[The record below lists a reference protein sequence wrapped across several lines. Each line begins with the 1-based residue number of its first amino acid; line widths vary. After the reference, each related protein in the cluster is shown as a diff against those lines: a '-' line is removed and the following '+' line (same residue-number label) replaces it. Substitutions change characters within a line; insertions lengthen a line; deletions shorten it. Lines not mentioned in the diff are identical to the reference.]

1 MLVSRFA
8 NASSNGLASKGVV
21 AGASW
26 TGLQT
31 GNVDAVIDTV
41 TDTAGRTYTLSSNC
55 KLMVTDVDGNLMAQ
69 FTFIANPSATLY
81 ATALAIDTSGYV
93 YVLANNNAFAN
104 FLYRVVFNG
113 TTFTQQWGKTWTD
126 TLFYTKLAFN
136 STYSI
141 MHVIGVDTSA
151 GQTRIQIVDV
161 DSNLGTYKRLTR
173 ITHGT
178 VGGIIYLAGG
188 SCFNGTLKIAGTMQ
202 WYLSSPLPGGFG
214 ANRGFIHT
222 CSCTSAGITLATI
235 SSSYYKTLNADMVS
249 YSQEDVSFR
258 SIISPSG
265 NSYIVGSTA
274 QYDIGTNTY
283 PRYGYIQDLFMGIQ
297 VDLKMFYQITHIL
310 PDASGFYVVGD
321 RSLPG
326 YGLTTA
332 LLSNTNLLPI
342 GTPTTLSLTSNTLRL
357 LNISKTGSRFSITAA
372 GDINLYDLVINSLP
386 SNLSI
391 PVSTWTINGLTYT
404 YVTASTTNSPGNLLT
419 ATFTTSNSN
428 VTLTLTNSTLV
439 PTATT
444 KIWNRQNI

>member
-31 GNVDAVIDTV
+31 GNFDAVIDTV

-93 YVLANNNAFAN
+93 YVLANDNAFAN

-141 MHVIGVDTSA
+141 MHVIGVGTSA
-151 GQTRIQIVDV
+151 GVTRIQIVDV
-161 DSNLGTYKRLTR
+161 DSTLGTYKRLTR
-173 ITHGT
+173 ISHGSLN
-178 VGGIIYLAGG
+178 GIIDLAGG
-188 SCFNGTLKIAGTMQ
+188 SCFNGTLKIAGSMQ
-202 WYLSSPLPGGFG
+202 WYITTPLPGGFC
-214 ANRGFIHT
+214 ANRGFVHT

-235 SSSYYKTLNADMVS
+235 SSSYYKTLNGDDVS
-249 YSQEDVSFR
+249 YSQEFVQFR

-265 NSYIVGSTA
+265 NSYVVGSTV
-274 QYDIGTNTY
+274 QYDIVTNTY
-283 PRYGYIQDLFMGIQ
+283 AQSGYVQDLFAGTQ
-297 VDLKMFYQITHIL
+297 VDLKMLLRVNHIL

-321 RSLPG
+321 HIVPG
-326 YGLTTA
+326 YGLTTV

-342 GTPTTLSLTSNTLRL
+342 GTPTTLTLASNLLKL
-357 LNISKTGSRFSITAA
+357 LNISKTGSRFSLTCT
-372 GDINLYDLVINSLP
+372 GDLNNYDLLINSLP

-404 YVTASTTNSPGNLLT
+404 YVTSSTTNSPGTLLT
-419 ATFTTSNSN
+419 GLFTASNSN
-428 VTLTLTNSTLV
+428 VTVTLTNSTLV